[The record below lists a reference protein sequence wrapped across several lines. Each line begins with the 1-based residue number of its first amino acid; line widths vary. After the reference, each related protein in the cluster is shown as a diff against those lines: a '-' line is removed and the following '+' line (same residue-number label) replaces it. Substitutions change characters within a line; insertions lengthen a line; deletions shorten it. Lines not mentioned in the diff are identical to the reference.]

1 MIVIE
6 RAVTYTIALPDLTA
20 EGLRAALTE
29 GRRACSRIDRDVPQ
43 VSIPI
48 TALDA
53 WRDIVATDLG
63 VPWETVTEYQG
74 MRVAYNTMR
83 HNLVV
88 FRMVR
93 HMEEAP

>member
-1 MIVIE
+1 MIVLE
-6 RAVTYTIALPDLTA
+6 RAIKYTIALPDLTA
-20 EGLRAALTE
+20 ESLREALTE
-29 GRRACSRIDRDVPQ
+29 GRRACSRIDKDVPQ

-48 TALDA
+48 AALDA
-53 WRDIVATDLG
+53 WRDIVATDLC

-74 MRVAYNTMR
+74 MRVSYNTMR

-93 HMEEAP
+93 HMGEAQ